1 MDASNIAIVFAPNV
15 LKAPL
20 DADPMVEVSQM
31 KDACSVLAF
40 LIKYS
45 HEILNPNNKYN
56 FKLNSNFDA
65 GIGVSPILDAI

>member
-1 MDASNIAIVFAPNV
+1 MAIVFAPNL

-31 KDACSVLAF
+31 KDACSVLEF

-45 HEILNPNNKYN
+45 HEILNPNNKYSFN
-56 FKLNSNFDA
+56 LNYKIDA
-65 GIGVSPILDAI
+65 GIGVSPILDAL